1 MANIWTQTINNLTPE
16 QARYLSDL
24 MSGRLYGTDAAR
36 SYFTTN
42 IIPELTD
49 SYNMALRNLKSSYGP
64 MSLGSSYKIANARMI
79 DKLAE
84 TRAAELSK
92 ILYQWKQLEAQAQ
105 QAGLN
110 REAFTTLA
118 GYNPSSTGGGGFS
131 YSPSTGR
138 SSSSGYS
145 SGTSSGTGTG
155 TSSYDWPSLFDYY
168 INPTT
173 TGNYYYDWP
182 TGTSS
187 ATATSTGTSSEF
199 ANPFTGEI
207 YNYSPGVSDYS
218 YEYDTGTDYGTDWS
232 GYDYGSYGND
242 YGSSGYDYGYDT
254 DYEWTG
260 FW

>member
-16 QARYLSDL
+16 QAKYLSDL
-24 MSGRLYGTDAAR
+24 MSGRLYGTDAVQD
-36 SYFTTN
+36 YFNTN
-42 IIPELTD
+42 IVPELTD

-64 MSLGSSYKIANARMI
+64 MSLGSSYKIANARML
-79 DKLAE
+79 DELAE

-92 ILYQWKQLEAQAQ
+92 LLYNWKQLEAQAQ

-131 YSPSTGR
+131 YSPSIGR
-138 SSSSGYS
+138 SGSSGYS
-145 SGTSSGTGTG
+145 SGVSSGTGTG
-155 TSSYDWPSLFDYY
+155 SFNTGSTFADYT
-168 INPTT
+168 PTT

-199 ANPFTGEI
+199 ANPFTGEV
-207 YNYSPGVSDYS
+207 YNYSPGVADYS
-218 YEYDTGTDYGTDWS
+218 YGYDIGTDYGTDWS
-232 GYDYGSYGND
+232 GYD

-254 DYEWTG
+254 DYEWNG